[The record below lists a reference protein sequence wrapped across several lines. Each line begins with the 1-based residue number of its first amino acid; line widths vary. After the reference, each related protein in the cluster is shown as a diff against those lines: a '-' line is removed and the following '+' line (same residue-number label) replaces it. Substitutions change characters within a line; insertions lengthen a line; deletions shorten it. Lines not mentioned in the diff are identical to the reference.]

1 MSRRGWMAGA
11 ALAAALAACR
21 AKELPLP
28 APASAPPAAQG
39 RFRAGFARVDIT
51 PPTGPSTIGYGPEA
65 MRARGWRGRLYARAM
80 VLEDAAGERI
90 ALVQL
95 DLGMAS
101 IYLHRQVAAR
111 TAGPSGIGA
120 DRLLLTATHM
130 HSGPGHFLA
139 VPALDAFGGAA
150 AGFDQDLADSLSAR
164 IARAVN
170 QAAGELREARAAWS
184 IEPVWGRTR
193 IRDPAAFRLDS
204 PQWRYRG
211 RVPDGL
217 PPRER
222 GVDPDWRMLRVEV
235 RGAGGRWVPR
245 GAFAVFAIHG
255 TGIAGQNDLF
265 DPDIQGV
272 VSARMEVAIDSLAAR
287 AEGRAFARSPERHAV
302 FVLANGAEG
311 DVSPNLGPE
320 TRCPTPR
327 MVRGRRHTGPRT
339 PPQPDA
345 WEPVPR
351 QRLDACLG
359 ASKAATVETGA
370 ALAAH
375 ALAQFAALGARMDR
389 EPSAPPPRIARAF
402 AVLPLRVPGERVDSL
417 CAKPR
422 EGTGAVAGAE
432 DGYSR
437 LRGWKLLGFLGRGF
451 GLPKDTL
458 GNERG
463 SGCHAPKHI
472 ALGRRRG
479 RIQGWLVDGHGLPEA
494 AQLSAVRVGGVLIG
508 TVPGEPTTTTGARIR
523 ESMAAAAGMAADSA
537 VVLSVTNG
545 YLHYVATREEYRIPF
560 YEGSSTEY
568 GPGEAG
574 FFTRALT
581 RLAATLRPPG
591 GSPPAPVDPL
601 SGWYWRRAR
610 LTADSAAGPAPE
622 EVRRAIVARCWQGG
636 ALVVRWVDV
645 HPGRMA
651 LAAGPVVR
659 VDRHDAAGER
669 FEAWDDDPA
678 VEVRAIGAL
687 APRGF
692 EWEAR
697 FRPPGSGADAY
708 HLTLP
713 ARPGIP
719 ALDAGWFR
727 VGDDGGCPHLR

>member
-1 MSRRGWMAGA
+1 MSRRGWLAGA
-11 ALAAALAACR
+11 ALAAALAGCR

-28 APASAPPAAQG
+28 APESAPPAAHA

-51 PPTGPSTIGYGPEA
+51 PPAGPSTIGYGPEA
-65 MRARGWRGRLYARAM
+65 MRVRGWRGRLYARAM

-120 DRLLLTATHM
+120 DRLLLTATHT

-139 VPALDAFGGAA
+139 VPAIDAFGGAA
-150 AGFDQDLADSLSAR
+150 AGFDQGLADRLAEG

-170 QAAGELREARAAWS
+170 QAAGELQEARAAWS

-193 IRDPAAFRLDS
+193 IRDHAAFRLDS
-204 PQWRYRG
+204 PAWRYRG
-211 RVPDGL
+211 RVPDDL
-217 PPRER
+217 PLREQ
-222 GVDPDWRMLRVEV
+222 GVDPDWRMLRVDV
-235 RGAGGRWVPR
+235 RGARGRWVPR

-255 TGIAGQNDLF
+255 TGITAQNDLF
-265 DPDIQGV
+265 DPDIQGL
-272 VSARMEVAIDSLAAR
+272 VSARMEVAIDSLAAE
-287 AEGRAFARSPERHAV
+287 AEGGTFARSPGRHGV

-311 DVSPNLGPE
+311 DVSPNVGAE
-320 TRCPTPR
+320 TRCPPPR
-327 MVRGRRHTGPRT
+327 IVRGRRHTGPRT

-351 QRLDACLG
+351 RVLDACRA

-370 ALAAH
+370 ALVTH
-375 ALAQFAALGARMDR
+375 ALAQYAALGGRMDR
-389 EPSAPPPRIARAF
+389 EPSAAAPRIARAF
-402 AVLPLRVPGERVDSL
+402 AVLPLRVPGQRVDGL

-432 DGYSR
+432 DGYTR
-437 LRGWKLLGFLGRGF
+437 LRGWKLLGFPGRGF
-451 GLPKDTL
+451 GLPRDTL

-463 SGCHAPKHI
+463 SGCHAPMHI

-494 AQLSAVRVGGVLIG
+494 AQLSAVRIGGVLIG
-508 TVPGEPTTTTGARIR
+508 TVPGEPTTTAGARIR
-523 ESMAAAAGMAADSA
+523 ESMATAAGMVADSA

-545 YLHYVATREEYRIPF
+545 YLHYVVTREEYRIPF

-568 GPGEAG
+568 GPGEAEL
-574 FFTRALT
+574 FTRALT
-581 RLAATLRPPG
+581 RLASTVRPPG
-591 GSPPAPVDPL
+591 GSPRAPVDPL
-601 SGWYWRRAR
+601 SGWYWRKAR
-610 LTADSAAGPAPE
+610 LTADPDAGPAPE
-622 EVRRAIVARCWQGG
+622 EVRRAVVARCWRDG
-636 ALVVRWVDV
+636 AVVVRWVDV
-645 HPGRMA
+645 HPGRMVPG
-651 LAAGPVVR
+651 AGPVVR
-659 VDRHDAAGER
+659 IDRHDAAGER
-669 FEAWDDDPA
+669 FETWDDDPA

-687 APRGF
+687 APRGY
-692 EWEAR
+692 EWEVR
-697 FRPPGSGADAY
+697 FRPAVPGADAY
-708 HLTLP
+708 HLTFP

-727 VGDDGGCPHLR
+727 VGEDAGCPHLR